1 MLRQRDTT
9 RRPGITS
16 LLQGITSRLHA
27 ITSPHGTTSP
37 HGITRT
43 RDARYTGHTRT
54 EAGIPITA
62 RATTAMAIATIE
74 VSATD
79 AAIMATEVIEEAITA
94 KTSHKKAA
102 HHAPLFLCAPSM
114 GAILW
119 VKVLRNDFFQ

>member
-27 ITSPHGTTSP
+27 ITSL

-43 RDARYTGHTRT
+43 RDARYTGLTRT

-79 AAIMATEVIEEAITA
+79 AAIMATGVIEEAITA
-94 KTSHKKAA
+94 NPSNEKAA
-102 HHAPLFLCAPSM
+102 HHAPLFY
-114 GAILW
+114 
-119 VKVLRNDFFQ
+119 VQ